1 MNNAGIASLAIITA
15 LITTTGTV
23 VVIEKLGVFKQT
35 VAQSVVPDLR
45 GLDET
50 EATHSLQSAKLVM
63 MRGGSVVS
71 TETKPGTVVRQ
82 SVAPGLKLD
91 PGQTVLVTFADA
103 PPHVPDVS
111 GMTVDEAKA
120 ALQAKGYEVVVGDPA
135 YDDKIAEGKI
145 VSQTPAA
152 NASLEKG
159 KSVIIKASAGLGE
172 VELPN
177 FQGQAANQASEKVRE
192 LGLEPKIRWVEWAEV
207 ASNVVLKQVPAAGEK
222 LKRDAEVEFT
232 VNR

>member
-23 VVIEKLGVFKQT
+23 VVIEKLGIFNQA

-82 SVAPGLKLD
+82 SVAPGMKLD

-103 PPHVPDVS
+103 PPQVPDVS
-111 GMTVDEAKA
+111 GMTVDEAKV
-120 ALQAKGYEVVVGDPA
+120 ALQGKGYEVVVGDPA

-172 VELPN
+172 IELPN
-177 FQGQAANQASEKVRE
+177 LKGQAANRASEKLRE
-192 LGLEPKIRWVEWAEV
+192 LGLKPKIRWVEWPEV
-207 ASNVVLKQVPAAGEK
+207 ASNVVLKQVPAGGEK